1 MVTRQALPK
10 RLYLILVALIG
21 DVPVPCYLIQMS
33 DGTNVLIDTGYAD
46 NAGPGPGYPPLVRRP
61 NVIAQLAELGLKP
74 ADIAILI
81 CTHFDADHSGHHA
94 AFANAEFVVQRAHYV
109 SAQTDQRSAETRATW
124 NHPVLR
130 YRLLDGDTE
139 LLPGLELIESSGH
152 VPGHQAV
159 LVRLPTTGPVL
170 LTIDAV
176 MDQATFMA
184 EGEAFKALSDGQASD
199 ALKMRE
205 VAQRSGA
212 KVVIFGHDDVQWPTL
227 KKLPEYYE

>member
-1 MVTRQALPK
+1 MTTTQALPT

-21 DVPVPCYLIQMS
+21 DVPVPCYLVQTS

-46 NAGPGPGYPPLVRRP
+46 DAQPGPGYPPLVRRS
-61 NVIAQLAELGLKP
+61 NVIAQLAELGLRP
-74 ADIAILI
+74 ADIAIVI

-94 AFANAEFVVQRAHYV
+94 AFPNAQFVVQRAHYA
-109 SAQTDQRSAETRATW
+109 SAQTDERSAETRAQW
-124 NHPVLR
+124 NHPGLH
-130 YRLLDGDTE
+130 YRLLDGNTE

-176 MDQATFMA
+176 MDQLTFAADA
-184 EGEAFKALSDGQASD
+184 EALKSTGDGIAGD

-205 VAQRSGA
+205 VAERAGA
-212 KVVIFGHDDVQWPTL
+212 KLVIFGHDDVQWPTL
-227 KKLPEYYE
+227 KKLPEYYA

>member
-1 MVTRQALPK
+1 MTTKSALPT

-33 DGTNVLIDTGYAD
+33 DGTNILVDTGYAD
-46 NAGPGPGYPPLVRRP
+46 DAEPGPDYPPLVRLP
-61 NVIAQLAELGLKP
+61 NVIAQLAELGLQP
-74 ADIAILI
+74 ADIDILI

-94 AFANAEFVVQRAHYV
+94 AFPNAEFVVQRTHYV
-109 SAQTDQRSAETRATW
+109 SGQTDERSAETRSQW
-124 NHPVLR
+124 NRPGLR

-139 LLPGLELIESSGH
+139 LLPGLELFESSGH

-159 LVRLPTTGPVL
+159 LVRLPIRGPVL

-176 MDQATFMA
+176 MDQGTFTA
-184 EGEAFKALSDGQASD
+184 EGEAFKVLSDGQASD

-205 VAQRSGA
+205 VAQRAGA
-212 KVVIFGHDDVQWPTL
+212 KLVIFGHDDVQWPTL
-227 KKLPEYYE
+227 KKLPDYYE